1 MLKIKGFQLTKKD
14 ISKKINLKIGLS
26 LSYTDEITDNLLIIL
41 KNLIKNNEISIKNFG
56 SFKILTKNE
65 RAGRNPRNKK
75 IYTIKKRKSLSFKIS
90 RNLNNKI
97 NNIQMNKLINISEL
111 SRLLEIIN
119 LKTKKPLNYTL
130 RYWEKEFKQI
140 KPIIIKNRRYYSRKQ
155 INVIKLIK
163 FLLKDKGMTINGVKN
178 ILKSNINSL
187 DDYNSYS
194 LKADYLKENI
204 KVKSKTILEKIRK
217 LKNGKKNSY

>member
-1 MLKIKGFQLTKKD
+1 
-14 ISKKINLKIGLS
+14 
-26 LSYTDEITDNLLIIL
+26 
-41 KNLIKNNEISIKNFG
+41 
-56 SFKILTKNE
+56 
-65 RAGRNPRNKK
+65 
-75 IYTIKKRKSLSFKIS
+75 
-90 RNLNNKI
+90 
-97 NNIQMNKLINISEL
+97 MNKLINISEL

-155 INVIKLIK
+155 INVTKLIK

-194 LKADYLKENI
+194 LKADYHKKLIKDKGNKILKSI
-204 KVKSKTILEKIRK
+204 KKIKSY
-217 LKNGKKNSY
+217 GKKNSY